1 VTACGAARR
10 RQRGFALLIV
20 LWSMALL
27 ALIGTRITAAGHAET
42 RLAANLRAAAEAEAA
57 ADAAV
62 FEAVWHAMDGSAN
75 RWPADGLARV
85 VRLPHATVEVA
96 MVSENSKI
104 TLNNSPLPLLHG
116 LLHALGFEPKLAEVL
131 TEQISDWRSPAQFP
145 QRMGA
150 KAPQYRA
157 AGRDWGPPGQPFR
170 SVDELGLV
178 LSITPEILARLR
190 PYVSPY
196 IESTPHAGSGDRVIA
211 AAAAE
216 AAANGSP
223 PLAFDE
229 APTLTITAT
238 AVTPSGGR
246 FVRRAVIQVAT
257 GLASNPNQP
266 PFTVLDWDR
275 APD

>member
-1 VTACGAARR
+1 MAGGAARR

-42 RLAANLRAAAEAEAA
+42 RLAANLRAAADAQAA

-75 RWPADGLARV
+75 RWPVDGLARV
-85 VRLPHATVEVA
+85 VRLPRATVQVA
-96 MVSENSKI
+96 MVSENGKI

-116 LLHALGFEPKLAEVL
+116 LLHALGFEPKLAETL
-131 TEQISDWRSPAQFP
+131 TEQIADWRSPAQFP
-145 QRMGA
+145 LRQGA

-178 LSITPEILARLR
+178 LAMTPEILARLR

-196 IESTPHAGSGDRVIA
+196 VDSTPRPGSGDRVIA

-229 APTLTITAT
+229 PPTLSITAT

-246 FVRRAVIQVAT
+246 FVRRAVIRLSTDLAT
-257 GLASNPNQP
+257 NPNQP